1 MKGLK
6 IQTRVFFLALIPT
19 LIISIL
25 LGSYIIVSRIQDLEK
40 NFRSHNEVILNN
52 LAHSTHHFLT
62 ATNPQILRDFIAHF
76 MLDENELE
84 YIAVFDPQHKIL
96 AFSGADNINTQDLP
110 NKIPFN
116 PKSLSTVKNKDSVTL
131 IAPILVKRFDRH
143 YQEIIQDN
151 SSLPPLGWI
160 AINLSHS
167 QLLLSEYEVITT
179 TLLSLVLGIL
189 VSIFLAKKTANY
201 LTFPLLTMRKA
212 VKKLEKG
219 ELETRVNTQTSG
231 EIKELEEGINNM
243 ADALQQARDES
254 QQNIEQATADLT
266 HSLET
271 IEIQNIALAKAQKEA
286 LEGSRIKSEFIA
298 NMSHEIRTPM
308 NGIIGFNNLLLE
320 TELTS
325 LQRTYLKTIQ
335 KSTFNL
341 LTLVNNILDFSRLDA
356 GHVRLESL
364 VFDIRD
370 CLDEVMTIMSPLAQA
385 KQLEFVAIVD
395 TDVPSKILGDPLRT
409 KQIVTNLVS
418 NAIKFTEKG
427 EVVVRLGIEK
437 STAHSVKLHF
447 SISDTGIGLP
457 TKDPKNIFR
466 AFQQADSS
474 ITRKYGGPGL
484 GLAICKR
491 LVDQMAGKIGMEGNQ
506 DGSTFWFTF
515 TAEKAVYDADEQHK
529 LDLLNH
535 FILLYD
541 SHPLVRLSIKSSL
554 ATWNIETEEF
564 DNFDVLIQN
573 VENATL
579 KKPADLIIIG
589 IHPQQLSFNHLS
601 NNLTTL
607 RKHFSGPIIFIHD
620 APEQPVLDHFLSDD
634 IAINLTKPITHSQLY
649 HAIFQLTHDTHE
661 PENVVPLNHIPL
673 DLLSG
678 KTILCV
684 DDNVQNANLVLALL
698 NSTDATI
705 KIANNGQ
712 EAIDLSKNEKF
723 DVILMDLRMP
733 NLDGYETAKIIRTQS
748 NSNQHTPIIAIS
760 AHIADDE
767 YPQLTAAGFNNALV
781 KPITKPELI
790 KAIQKSLS
798 TTIQNHDFTITAAA
812 PETISDDNAIDWE
825 LGIKLANNNRGLAE
839 EMLQLLLK
847 NLKHEFLEIKEAK
860 DSNDYALL
868 LQRLHKLHGAVS
880 YCGVPK
886 LKIAIAT
893 FETALKR
900 KQYAKVPALFDE
912 FEQKV
917 YQLLQAEI
925 K

>member
-25 LGSYIIVSRIQDLEK
+25 LGSYIIIARIQDLEK
-40 NFRSHNEVILNN
+40 NFRLRSEVILNN

-62 ATNPQILRDFIAHF
+62 RNPQMLRDFITQS
-76 MLDENELE
+76 MLSENELH
-84 YIAVFDPQHKIL
+84 YIAVFDPNYKIL
-96 AFSGADNINTQDLP
+96 AFSGADSTNSQDLP

-116 PKSLSTVKNKDSVTL
+116 PLTFSMTENKDSVTL
-131 IAPILVKRFDRH
+131 SAPIIAKRFDQH

-151 SSLPPLGWI
+151 SSRQILGWVV
-160 AINLSHS
+160 INLSRS

-179 TLLSLVLGIL
+179 TLLCLILGIL
-189 VSIFLAKKTANY
+189 ISIALARQTASH
-201 LTFPLLTMRKA
+201 LTFPLLAMRKA

-243 ADALQQARDES
+243 AGALQQARDEL

-271 IEIQNIALAKAQKEA
+271 IEMQNIALAKAQKEA

-370 CLDEVMTIMSPLAQA
+370 CIDEVMTIMSPLAQA
-385 KQLEFVAIVD
+385 KQLEFIAIID

-409 KQIVTNLVS
+409 KQIITNLVS
-418 NAIKFTEKG
+418 NAIKFTEQG
-427 EVVVRLGIEK
+427 EVIIHLGVEK
-437 STAHSVKLHF
+437 KTAHSVKLRF
-447 SISDTGIGLP
+447 DISDNGIGLP
-457 TKDPKNIFR
+457 IKDPKNIFR

-491 LVDQMAGKIGMEGNQ
+491 LVDQMAGKIGMENKQ
-506 DGSTFWFTF
+506 NGSTFWFTF
-515 TAEKAVYDADEQHK
+515 TAEIAVHAIDESNK
-529 LDLLNH
+529 LGLINHSVLLC
-535 FILLYD
+535 D
-541 SHPLVRLSIKSSL
+541 SHPLARLSLKNAL

-564 DNFDVLIQN
+564 DNFDTLIQN
-573 VENATL
+573 IIDGTL

-589 IHPQQLSFNHLS
+589 IHPQQLSFNQLS

-607 RKHFSGPIIFIHD
+607 KKNFTGPFIFIHD
-620 APEQPVLDHFLSDD
+620 TSEQAVLDLFLANGS
-634 IAINLTKPITHSQLY
+634 AINLTKPATHSQLY
-649 HAIFQLTHDTHE
+649 HAIFQLTHDVYE
-661 PENVVPLNHIPL
+661 PENVASLHHPHL

-748 NSNQHTPIIAIS
+748 SNNQHTPIIAIS

-781 KPITKPELI
+781 KPITKCELI
-790 KAIQKSLS
+790 KAIQKSLA
-798 TTIQNHDFTITAAA
+798 TTIQNHDCTIAA
-812 PETISDDNAIDWE
+812 PTIQTTVDDNAIDWE

-847 NLKHEFLEIKEAK
+847 NLEHEFLEIKEAK
-860 DSNDYALL
+860 NSDDYPLL

-886 LKIAIAT
+886 LKNAIAV

-900 KQYAKVPALFDE
+900 KQYTEVPDLFTQ

-917 YQLLQAEI
+917 HQLLQAEI